1 MLAAAVVLSSC
12 SKQDDLQPTDDTV
25 QVTIS
30 TQAPQTRAAVRGEGE
45 ISAPTRFI
53 IEVYEGGAVSGDATM
68 RFEHLDGS
76 FSLTLKKGTT
86 YSFLY
91 WADYGT
97 PNDNSDKAKSHYN
110 AADLKAVTPIDN
122 TAHGQLAYCGSTLN
136 TVITSGSEGFTVTLK
151 HAVAQMIY
159 DNTMAFTS
167 ATGNSLQVTYPYSAT
182 FNVGTGKTVTTT
194 EDVVRTFTIAAAE
207 STDKTVGVIATDYL
221 FAPDTE
227 AQLATLKMVTTIDG
241 VPEEERAIT
250 NVPIQLNY
258 TTRIKGAFSNLLY
271 DTSFDVSNS
280 VEDMEEQDHNF

>member
-45 ISAPTRFI
+45 VTAPKRFI
-53 IEVYEGGAVSGDATM
+53 IEVYEGGAVSGDATE
-68 RFEHLDGS
+68 RFEGS
-76 FSLTLKKGTT
+76 KGNFTLTLKKNTT

-97 PNDNSDKAKSHYN
+97 PNDNNDIAKSYYN
-110 AADLKAVTPIDN
+110 AEDLKAVAPIDN
-122 TAHGQLAYCGSTLN
+122 TAHGQLAYCNSTLN
-136 TVITSGSEGFTVTLK
+136 TVITSGSGGFTVVLK

-182 FNVGTGKTVTTT
+182 FNVGTGETTTTT
-194 EDVVRTFTIAAAE
+194 ENVVRTFNIDDAE
-207 STDKTVGVIATDYL
+207 SPEATVASIATDYL
-221 FAPDTE
+221 FAPATE
-227 AQLATLKMVTTIDG
+227 ACLSTLKMVTTIGG
-241 VPEEERAIT
+241 VAEEERAIT

-258 TTRIKGAFSNLLY
+258 TTRIKGAFSNLY
-271 DTSFDVSNS
+271 DSSFDVSNS